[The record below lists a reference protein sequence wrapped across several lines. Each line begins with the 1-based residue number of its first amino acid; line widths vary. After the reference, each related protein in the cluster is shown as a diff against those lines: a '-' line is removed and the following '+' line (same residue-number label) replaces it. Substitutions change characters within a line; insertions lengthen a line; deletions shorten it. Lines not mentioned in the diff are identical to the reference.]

1 MLFVRE
7 ILGLAAE
14 MVGEA
19 EAVVFDN
26 VGLAVE
32 VLVAEIEILFVGL
45 RCDEARLVGG
55 RRIREALSPFTT
67 QEA

>member
-1 MLFVRE
+1 MWE
-7 ILGLAAE
+7 ILGLVAGMA
-14 MVGEA
+14 GEA

-45 RCDEARLVGG
+45 CCDEARLVGG
-55 RRIREALSPFTT
+55 RRTHEALSPFAA